1 MTQKNRT
8 ELLNELPEAVRSR
21 VALLEDTLYIS
32 EEQRGILP
40 VVNLTSAMRE
50 LGVAG
55 SIFVPASQFD
65 AQYAM
70 YASRIGLGENDIQQ
84 IAIDMIARAFKAGAT
99 DIHITNL
106 GTHVRVRFRVLGILR
121 DDIELNVE
129 TGMRMIRAIYEH
141 MGAAQDAPAFDA
153 ISRLDGRIVNRNY
166 LPQGVYSVR
175 IHVEPIECDGAQ
187 DGKGTF
193 MPLRLMYDTS
203 EASGTLEQRLAK
215 LGYSDVPVVVVDNQ
229 GNERSARPQ
238 TELFR
243 LLASRTGIVFI
254 SGPTGSGKSTA
265 LSHCMEA
272 LIEERPGDN
281 FVSIED
287 PPEKPIKGM
296 LQIPVNSKTGEDRGA
311 AYTDAIAGTNRDD
324 TDTVMVGE
332 IRYAEAA
339 LATLEVALSG
349 NSVWTTIHAPDALGI
364 TQRLNVLL
372 RNKIA
377 EPLNVICDPIVLSGL
392 VFQRLVPRLCPHCR
406 IPLHDHRSGISKGLL
421 ARLRRTLPEEAIFG
435 GGKYKGIFLRG
446 AGCEKCKPSG
456 HAGLFRQ
463 TVVAEVIAVN
473 PVMLALL
480 RQRRTEEARRYWLT
494 EMQGMTYL
502 EHARHLIM
510 SGVLDPALTEDML
523 SMPIDADLDRL
534 TIVQSRN
541 PGGRKHP

>member
-1 MTQKNRT
+1 MTQQKNRT
-8 ELLNELPEAVRSR
+8 QLLNALPDAVRSR
-21 VALLEDTLYIS
+21 VALLEDSLYIS

-50 LGVAG
+50 LGVTV
-55 SIFVPASQFD
+55 STFVPASQFD

-84 IAIDMIARAFKAGAT
+84 IAIDMIARAHRAGAT
-99 DIHITNL
+99 DIHIINL
-106 GTHVRVRFRVLGILR
+106 GSYVRVRFRVLGILR
-121 DDIELNVE
+121 DDMELNEE

-175 IHVEPIECDGAQ
+175 IHVEPIECDGAL

-203 EASGTLEQRLAK
+203 EASGTLEERLTK
-215 LGYSDVPVVVVDNQ
+215 LGYTDSPVVVVDAA
-229 GNERSARPQ
+229 GNERTARPQ

-287 PPEKPIKGM
+287 PPEKPIKGL
-296 LQIPVNSKTGEDRGA
+296 LQMPVNSKEGEDRGA

-364 TQRLNVLL
+364 IQRLYVLL

-406 IPLHDHRSGISKGLL
+406 IPLREHKANIDKGLL
-421 ARLRRTLPEEAIFG
+421 ARLRRTMPEEAIFG

-446 AGCEKCKPSG
+446 AGCDKCKPSG
-456 HAGLFRQ
+456 HAGLYRQ

-473 PVMLALL
+473 PAILSLL
-480 RQRRTEEARRYWLT
+480 RQKRPDEARRYWLH

-502 EHARHLIM
+502 EHARHLIL

-534 TIVQSRN
+534 VAQSRN
-541 PGGRKHP
+541 TGGRK